1 MKAQL
6 RLDPSLSA
14 LRPALRFIGTN
25 EKAHETY
32 FDTTFKGGGLDS
44 AASPMEITLEAAA
57 ACSAMDVIP
66 ILQKRR
72 KTVEN
77 LTVELL
83 AERAETHPKVFT
95 SIEMHFRLVS
105 PDATLKELAAAIE
118 LSHSKYCSISVM
130 LARSGC
136 NISWTATLQNPN
148 TGSTETLSSREFQA
162 LLDSNEVNIEDR
174 G

>member
-6 RLDPSLSA
+6 RLD
-14 LRPALRFIGTN
+14 RALRFIGTN

-32 FDTTFKGGGLDS
+32 FDTSLKGGGVES
-44 AASPMEITLEAAA
+44 NASPMEITLEAAA
-57 ACSAMDVIP
+57 ACSSMDVIP

-72 KTVEN
+72 KTVED
-77 LTVELL
+77 LTVELT
-83 AERAETHPKVFT
+83 AERADTHPKVFT

-118 LSHSKYCSISVM
+118 ISHSKYCSVSVM

-136 NISWTATLQNPN
+136 NISWTATLRNPN
-148 TGSTETLSSREFQA
+148 SDSTETVSSLEFHRLQA
-162 LLDSNEVNIEDR
+162 LNGVTNGLES
-174 G
+174 